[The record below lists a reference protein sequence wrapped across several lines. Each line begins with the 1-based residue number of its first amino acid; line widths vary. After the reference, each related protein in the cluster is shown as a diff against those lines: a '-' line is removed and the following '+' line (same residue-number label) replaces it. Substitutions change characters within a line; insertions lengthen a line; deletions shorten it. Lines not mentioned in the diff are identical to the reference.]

1 MTVITTFQKNDQR
14 FCKHAH
20 THNAKVMSL
29 LQTLNQ
35 NIDDISNSFKNIE
48 GTYKRIDT
56 YIESMKDS
64 IGRIDELLE
73 LKNRNHE
80 NRPSCIPGFYKTPTP
95 PKPNKSSTTTA
106 GLAAIR
112 CKHYR

>member
-1 MTVITTFQKNDQR
+1 MSVSSIRSIIYNR
-14 FCKHAH
+14 NALHAN
-20 THNAKVMSL
+20 TNL
-29 LQTLNQ
+29 
-35 NIDDISNSFKNIE
+35 DDISDGFEKIK
-48 GTYKRIDT
+48 GTIIRIDT
-56 YIESMKDS
+56 HIEDIRDS
-64 IGRIDELLE
+64 LDHIDELL
-73 LKNRNHE
+73 LKRKNYNHE